1 MSNDSEKKGIPKGLK
16 VFFSFIGILLLVYV
30 VWMLIYNSAFMS
42 QRCCGGNG
50 CTSKT
55 EDACVDPCKWQRPN
69 CSNPFAPWCSNF
81 GLTQG
86 WLGCEDDSNG
96 NKTMKCM
103 SGPGFNKGNCAQTVM
118 DCGQATDKPS
128 CNVGDDGAG
137 NDCCKW
143 AEEGYRRFNRSPR
156 RREGYRRFAPRRR

>member
-86 WLGCEDDSNG
+86 WLGCEDGSNG
-96 NKTMKCM
+96 NGKKCIDNPQLMKGAC
-103 SGPGFNKGNCAQTVM
+103 SNAPTDFKCSTESV
-118 DCGQATDKPS
+118 CGTQKDNLNETS
-128 CNVGDDGAG
+128 CCVLS
-137 NDCCKW
+137 
-143 AEEGYRRFNRSPR
+143 EPYRRFNRSPR
-156 RREGYRRFAPRRR
+156 RREGYRSFARRR

>member
-86 WLGCEDDSNG
+86 WLGCEDGSNG
-96 NKTMKCM
+96 GSTATGACCPTSENDGSINCTDILNSNRCPGD
-103 SGPGFNKGNCAQTVM
+103 SGYPCAWNSKVNS
-118 DCGQATDKPS
+118 CPS
-128 CNVGDDGAG
+128 TE
-137 NDCCKW
+137 K
-143 AEEGYRRFNRSPR
+143 YRRFNRSPR
-156 RREGYRRFAPRRR
+156 REGYRSFARRR

>member
-1 MSNDSEKKGIPKGLK
+1 MINDNDSEKKGIPKGLK
-16 VFFSFIGILLLVYV
+16 VLFSFIGILLLVYV

-55 EDACVDPCKWQRPN
+55 EDDCKEPCKWQRPN

-96 NKTMKCM
+96 KTYPCCLNPDTAP
-103 SGPGFNKGNCAQTVM
+103 PGT
-118 DCGQATDKPS
+118 DCSTLTECQGGGTGCDPNPDPTKPCS
-128 CNVGDDGAG
+128 T
-137 NDCCKW
+137 
-143 AEEGYRRFNRSPR
+143 EPYRRFNRSPR
-156 RREGYRRFAPRRR
+156 RREGYRRVSPRRR